1 MIRYSI
7 NVPVDHSTVYEEFH
21 NQLSEAF
28 ATIDRVMKLINPP
41 EAVTLTDWEGQQEY
55 LIQTTTQQGETQ

>member
-7 NVPVDHSTVYEEFH
+7 EVPVDHSTVYEEFH

-41 EAVTLTDWEGQQEY
+41 ESVTLTDWEGKHEY